1 MDSEPGGKTKQ
12 ILSEILRS
20 KDCRGRNTQTQ
31 LEGHTVVMQFCM
43 CYRFLHHS
51 HYNIKNVPLDSP
63 AAQLGMLPKKMD
75 GLTNHVT
82 NTDKLFTKQRVLLDV
97 WSQTAVNVS
106 LLIKLIQI
114 RNYNTIPNAI

>member
-1 MDSEPGGKTKQ
+1 M
-12 ILSEILRS
+12 
-20 KDCRGRNTQTQ
+20 
-31 LEGHTVVMQFCM
+31 
-43 CYRFLHHS
+43 
-51 HYNIKNVPLDSP
+51 DSP